1 MTLLDELFRMTAAAL
16 AARLRRREIAAADV
30 VAAHLERIREREPLI
45 RAWTALDAD
54 RAIERARALD
64 RGPIAG
70 PLHGLPIAVKDVIDA
85 AGFPTE
91 YGSPIYRGR
100 LPAAD
105 AACVA
110 AARRA
115 GAVVLGK
122 SVTTEFAAFKPAET
136 VNPRRFTHTPGGS
149 SSGSAAAVAD
159 GMVPLAFGTQTFGS
173 VIRPASYCG
182 IVGYKPSFGTIPNG
196 GVLRLAESLDTVG
209 VFARSVADAALLAG
223 AAAGRPDLVEIEPL
237 LEPPRIGICRT
248 YEWPEVDAAGRA
260 ALGEAADELAKAGA
274 RVVTLEL
281 PEPFAALGAACEAIY
296 GYELSRNLADERR
309 AHAELLSDGLR
320 ESIDAGAQVSHEAY
334 ARAQRLASEARS
346 AFAAVL
352 AELDVLLTP
361 STQGE
366 APFGLE
372 TTGSPIMNRNF
383 TLLHAPTI
391 NVPGLEGPSGLPVGL
406 QAVGRIGDDARAL
419 AAAAWIHERLAR

>member
-1 MTLLDELFRMTAAAL
+1 
-16 AARLRRREIAAADV
+16 
-30 VAAHLERIREREPLI
+30 
-45 RAWTALDAD
+45 
-54 RAIERARALD
+54 LD

-223 AAAGRPDLVEIEPL
+223 AAAGRPGLLALEPL
-237 LEPPRIGICRT
+237 RQPPRLAICRT
-248 YEWPEVDAAGRA
+248 
-260 ALGEAADELAKAGA
+260 
-274 RVVTLEL
+274 
-281 PEPFAALGAACEAIY
+281 
-296 GYELSRNLADERR
+296 
-309 AHAELLSDGLR
+309 H
-320 ESIDAGAQVSHEAY
+320 ES
-334 ARAQRLASEARS
+334 
-346 AFAAVL
+346 
-352 AELDVLLTP
+352 
-361 STQGE
+361 
-366 APFGLE
+366 
-372 TTGSPIMNRNF
+372 
-383 TLLHAPTI
+383 
-391 NVPGLEGPSGLPVGL
+391 
-406 QAVGRIGDDARAL
+406 
-419 AAAAWIHERLAR
+419 